1 MTPNGTTQRG
11 FGKARVPKK
20 APPKPLFMPQA
31 VNKSSTHHTATS
43 AINKPNTQRKPRFK
57 LG

>member
-1 MTPNGTTQRG
+1 MDVRG
-11 FGKARVPKK
+11 WGKARK
-20 APPKPLFMPQA
+20 APRVPPKPLFMPQA
-31 VNKSSTHHTATS
+31 VNKAGTHHTATS